1 MVAFGLE
8 PTLVLNVG
16 TVELKLLDNLGTQF
30 LGREDYHLVIDLAA
44 LAHEF
49 HALEQGGTG
58 TSAGVILGNEDD
70 RFDIVYTLGGL
81 QV

>member
-8 PTLVLNVG
+8 PTLVLDVG
-16 TVELKLLDNLGTQF
+16 TVELELLDNLGTQF
-30 LGREDYHLVIDLAA
+30 LRREDYHLVIDLAA
-44 LAHEF
+44 LAHKL
-49 HALEQGGTG
+49 HALEQGGSS
-58 TSAGVILGNEDD
+58 TSASVILGNEDD